1 MDFIELAKA
10 RYSVRSFKQDEIEEE
25 KLQVIIEAGRVAP
38 TARNFQPQKVYVVR
52 SKEYKGKLAEVC
64 RFTFDAPVII
74 VIGYDKERDW
84 KNRLMPPYSSGETD
98 AAIVCTHMMLAATD
112 MGIGSCWVG
121 YFNADDIAKA
131 LELPENIQVT
141 AMLPIGYPAED
152 SAPIDMHYAVREL
165 EDTVSFI

>member
-1 MDFIELAKA
+1 MDFVELAKA
-10 RYSVRSFKQDEIEEE
+10 RYSVRSFKQNEIEEE
-25 KLQVIIEAGRVAP
+25 KLMAVIEAGRVAP

-52 SKEYKGKLAEVC
+52 SKEYREKLAGVC
-64 RFTFDAPVII
+64 RFTFGAPVII
-74 VIGYDKERDW
+74 VVGYDRERDW

-98 AAIVCTHMMLAATD
+98 AAIVCTHMMLAAAD

-165 EDTVSFI
+165 EDTVSFL